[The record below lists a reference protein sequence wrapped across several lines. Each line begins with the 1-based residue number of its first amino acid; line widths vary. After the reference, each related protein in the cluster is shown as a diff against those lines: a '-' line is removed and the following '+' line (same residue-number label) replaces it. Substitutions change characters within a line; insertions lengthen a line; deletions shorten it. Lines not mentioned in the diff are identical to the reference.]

1 MWVGVE
7 CIMWGVRS
15 NCVGVRSDY
24 VVCGVWSDYVG
35 GCEGMWVGVW
45 SDYVGYEECIMCEV

>member
-1 MWVGVE
+1 
-7 CIMWGVRS
+7 MWGVRS